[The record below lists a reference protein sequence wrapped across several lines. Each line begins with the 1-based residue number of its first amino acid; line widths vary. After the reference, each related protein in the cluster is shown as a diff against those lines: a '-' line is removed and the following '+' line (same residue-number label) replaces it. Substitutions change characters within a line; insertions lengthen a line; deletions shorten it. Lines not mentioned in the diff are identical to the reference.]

1 MACVPACCNCLQV
14 GTLGGAMARIGL
26 KQAAELTGRN
36 QSTIHRAMKSGK
48 LSFTVDDNGQRWID
62 PAELERWASQ
72 NPVRPDGSNEGMQGQ
87 STDLQLAELR
97 AQLEAERIRVA
108 GLQER
113 LADKDAMVSDLR
125 EDRDRWRAQ
134 AERLVLTDQREPIRP
149 LIRRWWPL
157 RRS

>member
-1 MACVPACCNCLQV
+1 
-14 GTLGGAMARIGL
+14 MARIGL

-36 QSTIHRAMKSGK
+36 QSTIHRAMKGGK

-72 NPVRPDGSNEGMQGQ
+72 NPVRQDGGNDGMQGQ
-87 STDLQLAELR
+87 SNELQLAELR

-108 GLQER
+108 GLHER
-113 LADKDAMVSDLR
+113 LADKDAIVSDLR

-134 AERLVLTDQREPIRP
+134 AERLVLTDQRETPRP
-149 LIRRWWPL
+149 AVRRWWQL

>member
-1 MACVPACCNCLQV
+1 
-14 GTLGGAMARIGL
+14 MARIGL

-36 QSTIHRAMKSGK
+36 QSTIHRAMKGGK

-72 NPVRPDGSNEGMQGQ
+72 NPVRQDGGNDGMQGQ
-87 STDLQLAELR
+87 SNELQLAELR

-113 LADKDAMVSDLR
+113 LADKDAIVSDLR

-134 AERLVLTDQREPIRP
+134 AERLVLTDQRETPRP
-149 LIRRWWPL
+149 AVRRWWQL